1 MLDIEIHHDLPAQS
15 IAPAEYVSRDM
26 TTPKKTLANQQ
37 NSGKSTGPKTP
48 QGKAKASSNAT
59 KHGLLSTRMFL
70 DGESPEEFHLLL
82 DGLQMSL
89 RPAGSLELV
98 LVERIAVTL
107 WRQRRLVRAETAAIE
122 LGRRLDAITNRQQI
136 ESALGMTYPN
146 KVSDDDLTL
155 SQEVSNEYLSSCS
168 NMVGEFPHL
177 DRQALSANDLGH
189 LEQTAPTLYQALL
202 CEAEDA
208 GAPPL
213 KFIQAYKGGLLAWTD
228 EVASG
233 CRVEVATIRRA
244 AVIAEVAALVQSSH
258 SAPIQ
263 QELISKYQT
272 ALDNELY
279 RAIRALREAQE
290 WRLKTLDDSAAAV
303 AQQSALGT

>member
-1 MLDIEIHHDLPAQS
+1 
-15 IAPAEYVSRDM
+15 M
-26 TTPKKTLANQQ
+26 TTSKQAKANLQ
-37 NSGKSTGPKTP
+37 NAAHSTGPKTL

-59 KHGLLSTRMFL
+59 KHGVLSTRLFL

-122 LGRRLDAITNRQQI
+122 LGRRLDVITNRQQI
-136 ESALGMTYPN
+136 ESALGMQYPN
-146 KVSDDDLTL
+146 KVSDDDLML
-155 SQEVSNEYLSSCS
+155 SREVSGDYLASCS
-168 NMVGEFPHL
+168 NMVEESLHL
-177 DRQALSANDLGH
+177 DRHALAGNDLGH
-189 LEQTAPTLYQALL
+189 LEQGAPTLHQALL
-202 CEAEDA
+202 CEAGEA
-208 GAPPL
+208 GTPPL
-213 KFIQAYKGGLLAWTD
+213 TFAHAYKGGLLGWTD
-228 EVASG
+228 EVVNG
-233 CRVEVATIRRA
+233 CRAEIAAIRRSV
-244 AVIAEVAALVQSSH
+244 VIAEVAALVQSSH

-279 RAIRALREAQE
+279 RAIRALRETQE
-290 WRLKTLDDSAAAV
+290 WRLKTLDGATTV
-303 AQQSALGT
+303 AQQVSPGT